1 MPCPSIGSRVT
12 RIPPAGPCAGR
23 CRSRSRSGAGSR
35 PLGSPALY
43 GTGGGFMLGLRR
55 HRHLTQG
62 GIVPCCSTWHHYGRA
77 TCHCRQKRLPE
88 RGRVE
93 PSSRPRGRS
102 CRSRQRT
109 LQKLVW
115 PAKAAQAVVRD
126 RLRTPVKL
134 TACAGVADQAAGRDR
149 LSSARSGIPTD
160 RCQRRLQVAVIRD
173 LHSK

>member
-23 CRSRSRSGAGSR
+23 CRCRSGADRR
-35 PLGSPALY
+35 PLGSPVHNEA
-43 GTGGGFMLGLRR
+43 GDGFMLGLRR

-102 CRSRQRT
+102 CRSRQGT

-115 PAKAAQAVVRD
+115 SAKAAQAVVRD

-149 LSSARSGIPTD
+149 LSSARSCRPVGS
-160 RCQRRLQVAVIRD
+160 RERQV
-173 LHSK
+173 